1 MAVSQRRARSLAAPP
16 PSVRWSRQRTL
27 EVGGLLVA
35 VLTPLVFNPLDV
47 NAFEPLKAAVFQIVT
62 LLMLLAALLP
72 PASALRSGGM
82 ARWPYLL
89 YAGAIL
95 LATIFSVDVRRSLW
109 TARTTAD
116 GALTLLS
123 GVIFCWLL
131 GQALTTRRQ
140 MTRLLGALVIG
151 SVPVTVYGL
160 LQAAGL
166 DPLVWVSDSVSPV
179 LSTVGRSN
187 YLAAYLAMVMPFTLA
202 LWRSG
207 DEGQPAHR
215 FGLLFALQLVCLLL
229 TLARAAWLG
238 LLVGGLSAGL
248 TLARR
253 RPAGSARGGWLL
265 RGLTAG
271 LVGVAL
277 LVAMSASALLQPSAY
292 GMRPP
297 VYAQLRADSA
307 AARLIFWR
315 ASLRLL
321 DGRWLLG
328 YGPGTFGAVVAAA
341 QPAELTA
348 AGPAAALLDDPHNL
362 LLDRLLQTG
371 VVGLA
376 AYLAVLLAAARQW
389 LRAWRRAVDRQ
400 ALSIL
405 AAMLAALTAYLVQ
418 AQATPNVMAPDAVF
432 WVILALAGA
441 APASLGNGHRQ
452 DDWPPAPISD
462 S

>member
-1 MAVSQRRARSLAAPP
+1 
-16 PSVRWSRQRTL
+16 VRWSRQWTL
-27 EVGGLLVA
+27 EVGGLLV
-35 VLTPLVFNPLDV
+35 VILIPLVFDPLDV
-47 NAFEPLKAAVFQIVT
+47 NAFEPIKAAVFQIIT

-72 PASALRSGGM
+72 PASALRSGDM
-82 ARWPYLL
+82 PRWPYLL
-89 YAGAIL
+89 YAGAVL

-116 GALTLLS
+116 GALALLS
-123 GVIFCWLL
+123 GVVFCWLL
-131 GQALTTRRQ
+131 GQALTTRPQ
-140 MTRLLGALVIG
+140 VMRLLRALVIG

-166 DPLVWVSDSVSPV
+166 DPLVWISDSVSPV

-187 YLAAYLAMVMPFTLA
+187 YLAAYLAMVIPFTLA
-202 LWRSG
+202 LWQSG
-207 DEGQPAHR
+207 HEGQPAHR

-238 LLVGGLSAGL
+238 LLVGGLAAGVVFL
-248 TLARR
+248 RR
-253 RPAGSARGGWLL
+253 QPGVRAGWPRWRWRLFG
-265 RGLTAG
+265 GLTAG

-277 LVAMSASALLQPSAY
+277 LVAMSASALVKPSAY

-341 QPAELTA
+341 PPPELTA

-371 VVGLA
+371 VVGVAAFLA
-376 AYLAVLLAAARQW
+376 LLLMAARQW
-389 LRAWRRAVDRQ
+389 LRAWRRAADRQ
-400 ALSIL
+400 AVSIL
-405 AAMLAALTAYLVQ
+405 AAALAALTAYLVQ
-418 AQATPNVMAPDAVF
+418 AQATPNVMTPDALF

-441 APASLGNGHRQ
+441 APASLVNGRRQ
-452 DDWPPAPISD
+452 EDWPPDRSLISD